1 MSNLKH
7 LNTVLAWG
15 KVPVHKYRSEKTG
28 LTIVIAAVEGPLVN
42 GYFTLGK
49 CKIGLVKKNCIL
61 LLLLVGFY
69 SFIWKRCL
77 IFSY

>member
-1 MSNLKH
+1 MVKLKH

-28 LTIVIAAVEGPLVN
+28 LTVVIAEVEGPLVN

-49 CKIGLVKKNCIL
+49 YKTG
-61 LLLLVGFY
+61 
-69 SFIWKRCL
+69 
-77 IFSY
+77 